1 MPFNTIQFSR
11 TLAELELP
19 VPETHV
25 LNDLYDLEGE
35 NLVRAVDAV
44 KAKND
49 RAVFYLKGILFAVV
63 PATKERLQ
71 RNKLLCPPLNV
82 LTMIGKRA
90 GPDFAIRLKAWD
102 DAGGI
107 ECEDARYIRMTVA
120 NALAAS
126 TTQTAQ
132 GKKSAAAPGA
142 RLASDSAPAVTPAS
156 APRGEPTSAADHND
170 RHESRNSSGFAAP
183 KNEEAKTPSGDRH
196 RNEEEANEREYI
208 SHHIYGGSAAV
219 CFSADTTRGGVH
231 TVRIEAAAK
240 AGGSFD
246 WGKKVAI
253 QLSKRELPLVLATLL
268 LWLPKFEGKGHGEN
282 NEKWFTLE
290 KQAGKHYLSVRSKD
304 KPSLNVPILPGDGYA
319 LTTLLIR
326 QMLANDPFLSSDVIL
341 AIVRK
346 QAELA
351 GTVEGGAHAAQHG

>member
-1 MPFNTIQFSR
+1 MAFNTIQFSR
-11 TLAELELP
+11 ALAELELP

-35 NLVRAVDAV
+35 NLIRSVDAV

-82 LTMIGKRA
+82 LVMIGKRA

-126 TTQTAQ
+126 TTQAAQ

-142 RLASDSAPAVTPAS
+142 GIASDAAPAVTPAPL
-156 APRGEPTSAADHND
+156 PRAEPRSAADHHD
-170 RHESRNSSGFAAP
+170 RHESKNSSRSATP
-183 KNEEAKTPSGDRH
+183 ENDDVKTPPGDRQ
-196 RNEEEANEREYI
+196 RNEGESNEREYI